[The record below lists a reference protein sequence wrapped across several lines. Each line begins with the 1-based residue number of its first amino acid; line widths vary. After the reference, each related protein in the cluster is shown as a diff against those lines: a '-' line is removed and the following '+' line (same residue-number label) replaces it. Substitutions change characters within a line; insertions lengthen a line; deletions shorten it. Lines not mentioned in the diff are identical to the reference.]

1 MKIRSVTLGVNWREQ
16 GKAQLESGI
25 RGFFEKST
33 ALFGK
38 HGIELRTHRLTLPA
52 FVIKDSIDNENIN
65 PVVSWISSFCETS
78 GIRWFCVPFST
89 FGQHMREV
97 NSVAIEIAKRHKN
110 AFINFIATS
119 EGQLNRHAILYA
131 SKFIKSVSMLSNN
144 GYDNFRVGASFNCK
158 PNGPFFPF
166 TYHSGQNGFSIAL
179 ELVPLFTDVIEKN
192 KGENIETVRT
202 KLLEKIAPTLKQID
216 EIGLKVEQA
225 TNMVYYG
232 TDASI
237 APYPDSD
244 DNSVAKIVELLGID
258 GFGSY
263 GTIFLTSF
271 LTDIIQELVAK
282 SKIRSVGFNGV
293 MYSLLEDT
301 RLGINNSSKEFSIDS
316 LLAFSTVCGCGVDM
330 VPVPGD
336 IFEEEIASI
345 MIDVA
350 GISTVLKKPLGVRI
364 LPIPGKHAYE
374 FTEFSYDFLHNTRI
388 QKAKHRACFNDFLNI
403 KEPFS
408 YLSK

>member
-1 MKIRSVTLGVNWREQ
+1 MKIRSVTLGTNWREQ
-16 GKAQLESGI
+16 NKTQLESDI
-25 RGFFEKST
+25 RGFFEKVT
-33 ALFGK
+33 GLLAK
-38 HGIELRTHRLTLPA
+38 HDIELRTHRLTLPA
-52 FVIKDSIDNENIN
+52 FVIKNSIDNENIN
-65 PVVSWISSFCETS
+65 SVVGWMSSFCEKS

-110 AFINFIATS
+110 AFINFIAAS
-119 EGQLNRHAILYA
+119 EGQLNRHVILYA
-131 SKFIKSVSMLSNN
+131 SKFIKSVSTLSNN

-202 KLLEKIAPTLKQID
+202 KLLGKIAPALKQID

-258 GFGSY
+258 EFGSY

-271 LTDIIQELVAK
+271 LTDIIRELVAK

-403 KEPFS
+403 REPFS
-408 YLSK
+408 YL